1 MFVYLFKTLGL
12 SLLCAVLLCISI
24 MHLTPQAFAS
34 DTDLDLGL
42 NDLDP
47 SKTLVNTF
55 SLHATSIYSK
65 NDIPL
70 EIVVRVNNSSNNL
83 YSDDTNA
90 IIVLSKFLDSV
101 QNDNVDYELAVFN
114 GGIKRA
120 DTANIAMADIVLN
133 KKKYEMFMELVSE
146 AKTFYSQ
153 SGNHVVI
160 ELKKTHRPV
169 IVLDEESKDVALAL
183 PIMMSKEL
191 SVYGKDDNMQ
201 SSTILNLRSFSVNTH
216 GVYALAVVS
225 SSDKSLARK
234 VEQNLIRIASLLG
247 YSINSSNDLDSLS
260 SNDTYRFDLF
270 ASNSF
275 SDQGVW

>member
-1 MFVYLFKTLGL
+1 M
-12 SLLCAVLLCISI
+12 
-24 MHLTPQAFAS
+24 
-34 DTDLDLGL
+34 
-42 NDLDP
+42 
-47 SKTLVNTF
+47 
-55 SLHATSIYSK
+55 
-65 NDIPL
+65 
-70 EIVVRVNNSSNNL
+70 VRVNNSSNNL